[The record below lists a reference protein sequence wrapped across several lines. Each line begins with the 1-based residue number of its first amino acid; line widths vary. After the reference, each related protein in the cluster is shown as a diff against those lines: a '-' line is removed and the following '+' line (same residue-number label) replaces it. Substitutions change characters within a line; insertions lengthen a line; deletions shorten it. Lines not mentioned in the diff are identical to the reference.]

1 VFWRSNKQ
9 PETAISSAQA
19 GIYALSEAV
28 RDTRLRYW
36 VAEEMLMDVV
46 WPAEIQVDNAA
57 GVTFQNKMNPSSMH
71 SKLKGVF
78 DLRKDWV
85 KELQDRKQIR
95 AVKVNTKN
103 NLADILTKPLNGAD
117 RSRPEEKMLKIGK
130 MIITAEMKGTELR
143 LS

>member
-1 VFWRSNKQ
+1 M
-9 PETAISSAQA
+9 T
-19 GIYALSEAV
+19 
-28 RDTRLRYW
+28 
-36 VAEEMLMDVV
+36 
-46 WPAEIQVDNAA
+46 
-57 GVTFQNKMNPSSMH
+57 GVTFQNKMNPS

-117 RSRPEEKMLKIGK
+117 RSRLEEKMLKIGK
-130 MIITAEMKGTELR
+130 MIITAEMKGTELH